1 MPRFAL
7 LFPLG
12 LSAGLLVGLIAGGLV
27 LNLILGRKID
37 LEKAIAD
44 ALEKVLAPVA
54 EVICE
59 MERIRRKEYL
69 TEKEAALLFSLS
81 AATLK
86 TQRSRGGGPVHVKV
100 GSRILYSLEA
110 LHRHI
115 KSI

>member
-1 MPRFAL
+1 MRAPKQ
-7 LFPLG
+7 
-12 LSAGLLVGLIAGGLV
+12 IA
-27 LNLILGRKID
+27 IADQEID

-44 ALEKVLAPVA
+44 ALEKILAPVA

-86 TQRSRGGGPVHVKV
+86 TQRSRGAGPPFIKI
-100 GSRILYSLEA
+100 GNRILYNQSELQCYVETYCA
-110 LHRHI
+110 KLHCD
-115 KSI
+115 K

>member
-1 MPRFAL
+1 T
-7 LFPLG
+7 
-12 LSAGLLVGLIAGGLV
+12 IADQD
-27 LNLILGRKID
+27 ID

-44 ALEKVLAPVA
+44 ALEKILAPVA

-86 TQRSRGGGPVHVKV
+86 TQRSRGDGPCYIKM
-100 GSRILYSLEA
+100 GSRILYNKGDLLQYIA
-110 LHRHI
+110 NHRAP
-115 KSI
+115 

>member
-1 MPRFAL
+1 MKVPKQM
-7 LFPLG
+7 
-12 LSAGLLVGLIAGGLV
+12 SIADQE
-27 LNLILGRKID
+27 ID

-44 ALEKVLAPVA
+44 ALEKILAPVA

-86 TQRSRGGGPVHVKV
+86 TQRSRGGGPGYIKI
-100 GSRILYSLEA
+100 GCRILYKRNDILDYLSP
-110 LHRHI
+110 HRTQ
-115 KSI
+115 

>member
-1 MPRFAL
+1 MKVPKQI
-7 LFPLG
+7 
-12 LSAGLLVGLIAGGLV
+12 SIADQE
-27 LNLILGRKID
+27 ID

-44 ALEKVLAPVA
+44 ALEKILAPVV

-86 TQRSRGGGPVHVKV
+86 TQRSRGKGPNYIKK
-100 GSRILYSLEA
+100 GNRILYSPQ
-110 LHRHI
+110 
-115 KSI
+115 SIRSYLGHKAKTS

>member
-1 MPRFAL
+1 MKVPKQI
-7 LFPLG
+7 P
-12 LSAGLLVGLIAGGLV
+12 IADQE
-27 LNLILGRKID
+27 ID

-44 ALEKVLAPVA
+44 ALEKILAPVA

-86 TQRSRGGGPVHVKV
+86 TQRSRGSGPEYIKMGARV
-100 GSRILYSLEA
+100 LYSRKDIES
-110 LHRHI
+110 HFDKEKRPE
-115 KSI
+115 SR